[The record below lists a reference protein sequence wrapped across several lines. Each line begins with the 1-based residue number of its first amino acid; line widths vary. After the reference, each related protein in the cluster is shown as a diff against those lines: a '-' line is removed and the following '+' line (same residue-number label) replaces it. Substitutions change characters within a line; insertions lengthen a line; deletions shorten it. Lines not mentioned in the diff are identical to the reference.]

1 MTNTMSSIQVYY
13 ERADYRAA
21 VHVLT
26 RGLGAQCSLQGVLI
40 ALVGIRSSEMSVGTI
55 LLMRSS
61 SDKLGKRIMYVLT
74 LVAVLAWFKE
84 GDISVTCPGAL
95 RQTGRLGSIMTSG

>member
-1 MTNTMSSIQVYY
+1 MSSIQVYY
-13 ERADYRAA
+13 ESADYRAA

-26 RGLGAQCSLQGVLI
+26 RGLGAQRSLLGVLI

-74 LVAVLAWFKE
+74 LMLAWFKE